1 MTMTASKKAA
11 SKPSAKPAKPTST
24 KSTRSTSKADRT
36 YDAIVVG
43 GGHNGLVNGAY
54 LAKSGLKT
62 LIIERR
68 HLVGG
73 AAITEE
79 LRPGFWFTTFS
90 YALSLLRP
98 DIIQDL
104 ELTKH
109 GFMPL
114 LMSTTFAPDGEGD
127 YLLFTQDHAQNQK
140 EIARHSK
147 HDADAYDQ
155 YSHDMEMVC
164 QAIKPLLDMVP
175 PDIFSDDPEELIAL
189 ASLGSR
195 FKKLDKRVL
204 HNAVRLLTGS
214 AADFL
219 DDYFESDLLKGYLA
233 SSSIIGT
240 KVGPRSQGSGL
251 VLLYHSIGEHDGEFG
266 SWAFHKK
273 GNGGFTQVLKRA
285 AESFGAE
292 IILESPV
299 DSVITKDGKATGV
312 ALADGTE
319 YYADTVVSALDPRR
333 TFLELVNPREL
344 PDDLV
349 ENIQRFR
356 FQGTSSKVNFALDGL
371 PKYPALGDRGDQF
384 RGFTNIGPSMD
395 YLERAFDDAKYG
407 WYSQNPY
414 IDMAIQST
422 IDADMAPP
430 GKHVMSCF
438 IQYTPYHLRE
448 SDWDTE
454 KENLGRHGPANAGEV
469 LPGLRRSRDPAR
481 GGHAAPHR
489 ADGRAQRGQH
499 LRRRVLRPA
508 DVLLPPGAGLVAV
521 PDPDRRLLPV
531 RLGHASGR
539 LRHGR
544 AGQARRRPDPQ
555 GPGQGKGP
563 RLGPGARRARPCHHR
578 GSSGS
583 SSSTT
588 SLRTWLLEQ
597 LSDEDLAFALPG
609 NPPLGD
615 LLRRDRRYR
624 AGLHRRV
631 PDAPARRG
639 SRPTGIRDSGAAS
652 PGCRPGTPS
661 WTPTCWRRSR
671 PSPTTSSRLGSWSA
685 ATASRCRSAGTST
698 RTARRCSSS
707 AATPTCTC
715 GRWAS
720 TAASTGRTGSARAGA
735 PSVPASHPGTWKTA
749 GSPQGDPPS

>member
-1 MTMTASKKAA
+1 MSRGCPSTTQSERRPEMTTTIPTK
-11 SKPSAKPAKPTST
+11 KPSST
-24 KSTRSTSKADRT
+24 TRSTKTTSRADRT

-54 LAKSGLKT
+54 LAKAGLKT

-68 HLVGG
+68 HIVGG

-104 ELTKH
+104 ELTKY

-114 LMSTTFAPDGEGD
+114 LMSSTFAPDEHGD
-127 YLLFTQDHAQNQK
+127 YLWLTQDHNQNLK
-140 EIARHSK
+140 EIGRHSQ

-155 YSHDMEMVC
+155 YSHDIDMVC

-175 PDIFSDDPEELIAL
+175 PDIFSDDPEELLAL
-189 ASLGSR
+189 AGIGHR
-195 FKKLDKRVL
+195 FKKLPKRVL

-219 DDYFESDLLKGYLA
+219 DDYFDSDLLKGYLA

-251 VLLYHSIGEHDGEFG
+251 VLLYHSIGEHDGAFG

-273 GNGGFTQVLKRA
+273 GNGGFTQVLARA
-285 AESFGAE
+285 AQAFGAE
-292 IILESPV
+292 IVLESPV
-299 DSVITKDGKATGV
+299 EAVITKNGRTTGV

-371 PKYPALGDRGDQF
+371 PHFPPLGHKADHF

-407 WYSQNPY
+407 WYSQHPY
-414 IDMAIQST
+414 IDMAVQST
-422 IDADMAPP
+422 IDPDMAPP

-438 IQYTPYHLRE
+438 IQYTPYQLRE

-454 KENLGRHGPANAGEV
+454 KENLGDTVQRTLETFFPGFGDLVLQREIRTPLDIERTVGLSEGNIFAGEFF
-469 LPGLRRSRDPAR
+469 
-481 GGHAAPHR
+481 AP
-489 ADGRAQRGQH
+489 QMFFF
-499 LRRRVLRPA
+499 RPA
-508 DVLLPPGAGLVAV
+508 PGWSQYRTPIDGYYQC
-521 PDPDRRLLPV
+521 
-531 RLGHASGR
+531 GSGTHPGGCVMGAPGK
-539 LRHGR
+539 LA
-544 AGQARRRPDPQ
+544 AGQIL
-555 GPGQGKGP
+555 K
-563 RLGPGARRARPCHHR
+563 
-578 GSSGS
+578 
-583 SSSTT
+583 
-588 SLRTWLLEQ
+588 
-597 LSDEDLAFALPG
+597 
-609 NPPLGD
+609 
-615 LLRRDRRYR
+615 DR
-624 AGLHRRV
+624 
-631 PDAPARRG
+631 
-639 SRPTGIRDSGAAS
+639 
-652 PGCRPGTPS
+652 
-661 WTPTCWRRSR
+661 
-671 PSPTTSSRLGSWSA
+671 
-685 ATASRCRSAGTST
+685 
-698 RTARRCSSS
+698 
-707 AATPTCTC
+707 
-715 GRWAS
+715 
-720 TAASTGRTGSARAGA
+720 ARAG
-735 PSVPASHPGTWKTA
+735 VTA
-749 GSPQGDPPS
+749 KA

>member
-1 MTMTASKKAA
+1 MTTTIPTKRAPKSTTPTTRSSSTAR
-11 SKPSAKPAKPTST
+11 ST
-24 KSTRSTSKADRT
+24 KTTSRADRT

-43 GGHNGLVNGAY
+43 GGHNGLTNGAY
-54 LAKSGLKT
+54 LAKAGLRT

-79 LRPGFWFTTFS
+79 LRPGYWFTTFS

-104 ELTKH
+104 ELTKY

-114 LMSTTFAPDGEGD
+114 LMSSRFAPDEEGD
-127 YLLFTQDHAQNQK
+127 YLLFGQDHAQNLK
-140 EIARHSK
+140 EIARHSP

-155 YSHDMEMVC
+155 YGHDVDMVC

-175 PDIFSDDPEELIAL
+175 PDIFSDDPEELLAL
-189 ASLGSR
+189 AGIGSR
-195 FKKLDKRVL
+195 FRKLDKRVL

-219 DDYFESDLLKGYLA
+219 DDYFDSELLKGYLA

-266 SWAFHKK
+266 SWAFHKG
-273 GNGGFTQVLKRA
+273 GNGGFTQVLARA
-285 AESFGAE
+285 AQAFGAE
-292 IILESPV
+292 IVLESPV
-299 DSVITKDGKATGV
+299 EAVITKNGRTTGV

-371 PKYPALGDRGDQF
+371 PDFPGLGPRPEHF

-422 IDADMAPP
+422 IDPDMAPA
-430 GKHVMSCF
+430 GKHVMSSF
-438 IQYTPYHLRE
+438 IQYTPYKLRE
-448 SDWDTE
+448 SDWDAE
-454 KENLGRHGPANAGEV
+454 KENLGDTVQRTLERFFPGFGDLVLQREVVTPLDIERTIGLSEGNIFAGEFF
-469 LPGLRRSRDPAR
+469 
-481 GGHAAPHR
+481 AP
-489 ADGRAQRGQH
+489 QMFFF
-499 LRRRVLRPA
+499 RPA
-508 DVLLPPGAGLVAV
+508 PGWSQYRTPIDGYYQC
-521 PDPDRRLLPV
+521 
-531 RLGHASGR
+531 GSGTHPGGCVMGAPGK
-539 LRHGR
+539 LA
-544 AGQARRRPDPQ
+544 AGQILKD
-555 GPGQGKGP
+555 
-563 RLGPGARRARPCHHR
+563 RAK
-578 GSSGS
+578 
-583 SSSTT
+583 T
-588 SLRTWLLEQ
+588 
-597 LSDEDLAFALPG
+597 
-609 NPPLGD
+609 
-615 LLRRDRRYR
+615 R
-624 AGLHRRV
+624 A
-631 PDAPARRG
+631 
-639 SRPTGIRDSGAAS
+639 
-652 PGCRPGTPS
+652 
-661 WTPTCWRRSR
+661 
-671 PSPTTSSRLGSWSA
+671 
-685 ATASRCRSAGTST
+685 
-698 RTARRCSSS
+698 
-707 AATPTCTC
+707 
-715 GRWAS
+715 
-720 TAASTGRTGSARAGA
+720 
-735 PSVPASHPGTWKTA
+735 
-749 GSPQGDPPS
+749 